1 MATPSLPPPLFGA
14 QSGGEKYLLGEGGN
28 CRMWELEKKC
38 SLSFLRLRRVLKFF
52 STSTPYNIID
62 SCS

>member
-1 MATPSLPPPLFGA
+1 
-14 QSGGEKYLLGEGGN
+14 
-28 CRMWELEKKC
+28 MWELEKKC